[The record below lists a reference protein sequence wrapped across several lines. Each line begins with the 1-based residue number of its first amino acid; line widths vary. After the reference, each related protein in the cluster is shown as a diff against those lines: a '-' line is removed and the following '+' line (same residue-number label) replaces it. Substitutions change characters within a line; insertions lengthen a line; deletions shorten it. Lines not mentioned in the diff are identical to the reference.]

1 MRAGPERGTTVG
13 LFISQA
19 HAAEGHSPLEQFQI
33 NRLIPMEVGGVD
45 VSFTNSALWMVLVI
59 AGATLFLTLGM
70 QRRAMVPGRL
80 QSMAE
85 MTYELVAGVVRD
97 NVGST
102 GRPYFP
108 FIFTIFIFVL
118 FSNLFGLIPYSFTV
132 TSHIIVT
139 FALAAMVWIGVTVIG
154 VAKHGLHFF
163 SLFLPKGIPIAL
175 APLLVVIELISYL
188 VRPVT
193 LSMRL
198 FANMM
203 AGHTLIKVIAGF
215 VVALGLF
222 GVVPLVVTSA
232 IYGLELLVAVLQAYV
247 FAILTSLYLNDALN
261 LH

>member
-1 MRAGPERGTTVG
+1 VG

-154 VAKHGLHFF
+154 IAKHGLHFF

>member
-1 MRAGPERGTTVG
+1 MG

-97 NVGST
+97 NVGSA

-139 FALAAMVWIGVTVIG
+139 FALAAMVWIVVTVIG
-154 VAKHGLHFF
+154 IAKHGLHFF

>member
-1 MRAGPERGTTVG
+1 MG

-33 NRLIPMEVGGVD
+33 NRLIPIEVGGVD

-85 MTYELVAGVVRD
+85 MTYELVSGVVRD
-97 NVGST
+97 NVGSA

-154 VAKHGLHFF
+154 IAKHGLHFF

>member
-1 MRAGPERGTTVG
+1 VG

-70 QRRAMVPGRL
+70 QRRSMVPGRL

-97 NVGST
+97 NVGSN

-118 FSNLFGLIPYSFTV
+118 FANLFGLIPYSFTV
-132 TSHIIVT
+132 TSHIVVT

-154 VAKHGLHFF
+154 IAKHGLHFF

-175 APLLVVIELISYL
+175 APLLVVIELIS
-188 VRPVT
+188 
-193 LSMRL
+193 
-198 FANMM
+198 MM

>member
-1 MRAGPERGTTVG
+1 MG

-97 NVGST
+97 NVGSA

-154 VAKHGLHFF
+154 IAKHGLHFF

>member
-1 MRAGPERGTTVG
+1 MG

-97 NVGST
+97 NVGSA

-154 VAKHGLHFF
+154 IAKHGLHFF

-222 GVVPLVVTSA
+222 GVVPLLVTSA

>member
-1 MRAGPERGTTVG
+1 VG

-85 MTYELVAGVVRD
+85 MTYELVSGVVRD
-97 NVGST
+97 NVGSA

-139 FALAAMVWIGVTVIG
+139 FALPPWCG
-154 VAKHGLHFF
+154 
-163 SLFLPKGIPIAL
+163 
-175 APLLVVIELISYL
+175 
-188 VRPVT
+188 
-193 LSMRL
+193 
-198 FANMM
+198 
-203 AGHTLIKVIAGF
+203 
-215 VVALGLF
+215 
-222 GVVPLVVTSA
+222 SA
-232 IYGLELLVAVLQAYV
+232 
-247 FAILTSLYLNDALN
+247 
-261 LH
+261 

>member
-1 MRAGPERGTTVG
+1 MG

-19 HAAEGHSPLEQFQI
+19 QAAEGHSPLEQFQI

-154 VAKHGLHFF
+154 IAKHGLHFF

>member
-1 MRAGPERGTTVG
+1 MG

-154 VAKHGLHFF
+154 IAKHGLHFF

>member
-1 MRAGPERGTTVG
+1 MG

-19 HAAEGHSPLEQFQI
+19 HAAEGGHSPLEQFQI

-85 MTYELVAGVVRD
+85 MTYEMVASVVRD
-97 NVGST
+97 NVGT
-102 GRPYFP
+102 AGRPYFP

-118 FSNLFGLIPYSFTV
+118 FANLFGLIPYSFTV

-154 VAKHGLHFF
+154 FAKHGLHFF

-215 VVALGLF
+215 VVALGFF

>member
-1 MRAGPERGTTVG
+1 MG

-85 MTYELVAGVVRD
+85 MTYELVSGVVRD
-97 NVGST
+97 NVGSA

-154 VAKHGLHFF
+154 IAKHGLHFF